1 MQDQLSDGPS
11 SPTVDAEAPIAE
23 PEGEKPRRRGRR
35 RKRTDWRL
43 GGTGVRPWN
52 GSLLVIALIS
62 LGAAIFAGSLVQLLW
77 KSPSAPLVST
87 AILWVGMIVPVVVAF
102 RRGRPAGLLRFRSTD
117 LIWGLALGLGLR
129 VIEGWVTDAASR
141 PFPTANVTSSWL
153 WTEALPAGLVGPVIE
168 EFFFRTVVLVAMYGL
183 LRRTAG
189 RLAAA
194 VAAVLV
200 STATFIL
207 IHVVDGSLP
216 LGESLSVGAVGLVC
230 ATLVILTGRV
240 WGAVLAHIVY
250 NTTMLL
256 LMAAGAAISGGQ

>member
-11 SPTVDAEAPIAE
+11 SPAAEAETPLPE
-23 PEGEKPRRRGRR
+23 TEGEKPRRRGRR
-35 RKRTDWRL
+35 RRRTDWRL

-52 GSLLVIALIS
+52 GSLLVIALLS

-77 KSPSAPLVST
+77 TSPSAPLVST

-102 RRGRPAGLLRFRSTD
+102 RRGRPAGLLRFRSSD
-117 LIWGLALGLGLR
+117 LIFGLALGLGLR
-129 VIEGWVTDAASR
+129 VIEGWVTDAAAR
-141 PFPTANVTSSWL
+141 PFPSAGVTSTWL

-168 EFFFRTVVLVAMYGL
+168 EFFFRTVVLIAMYGL
-183 LRRTAG
+183 LRRSAG
-189 RLAAA
+189 RAAAA
-194 VAAVLV
+194 VSAVLV

-240 WGAVLAHIVY
+240 WGAVFAHIVY
-250 NTTMLL
+250 NATALL